1 MAKQI
6 MYDAEA
12 RKKILDGIGKLS
24 RAVRVTM
31 GPSGHNVVLEK
42 SFGGPSVT
50 KDGVTVAKEIELKDP
65 FENMGAQMVKQA
77 ATKTSDEVGDGTTTA
92 TILTEALYA
101 EGLRNVVA
109 GSDPVAIKRGIDTAV
124 KAVVEHLAKI
134 SKPCKTRA
142 EIAQVA
148 MISANN
154 DDEIGSMI
162 ADAMEKV
169 GTDGVITVEEAQSI
183 DSSLELVD
191 GMQFDKGFLSP
202 YFITSPEDMTAELE
216 DVLILFFEKKIS
228 NIRDLLPVLERVAQA
243 GKPLMIVAEDVE
255 GEALAALVVNKL
267 RGVLKVA
274 AAKAPGFGDR
284 RKAMLEDMSIL
295 TGGRLISEDLGL
307 KLENVT
313 LNDLGKAKTVRLDK
327 DTTTVVGGGGKKK
340 DIDAR
345 IAQIKNQIE
354 ATTSDY
360 DREKFQERLA
370 KLSGG
375 VAVINVGAATETEM
389 KERKARFEDALHA
402 ARAAA
407 EEGIIPGGGA
417 ALLRC
422 QDAVEKSIK
431 AARGDE
437 KIGCRIVEKVLGAP
451 LAQLAKNFGA
461 DSGVV
466 VEDVRAADGNIGFDA
481 NTGEIKDMVK
491 AGIIDP
497 AKVTRTA
504 LQTAASV
511 AGILLTVE
519 TLVTDLDA
527 DDEEKKPV
535 AGAIH

>member
-12 RKKILDGIGKLS
+12 RKKILEGIRKLS

-109 GSDPVAIKRGIDTAV
+109 GSDPVAIKRGIDAAV
-124 KAVVEHLAKI
+124 QAVVEHLEKI
-134 SKPCKTRA
+134 AKPCKTKA

-154 DDEIGSMI
+154 DAEIGSMI

-169 GTDGVITVEEAQSI
+169 GADGVITVEEAQSI
-183 DSSLELVD
+183 DSSLDLVD

-216 DVLILFFEKKIS
+216 DALILFFEKKIS

-354 ATTSDY
+354 TTTSDY

-389 KERKARFEDALHA
+389 KERKSRFEDALHA

-422 QDAVEKSIK
+422 LGAVEKSIK
-431 AARGDE
+431 SARGDE
-437 KIGCRIVEKVLGAP
+437 KIGGRIVERVLGEP
-451 LAQLAKNFGA
+451 LKQLAENFGA
-461 DSGVV
+461 DGGVV
-466 VEDVRAADGNIGFDA
+466 VEDVKAASGNIGFDA
-481 NTGEIKDMVK
+481 NTGEIKDLVK

-511 AGILLTVE
+511 AGTLLTVE

-527 DDEEKKPV
+527 DEEDKKPV

>member
-42 SFGGPSVT
+42 SFGGPTVT

-109 GSDPVAIKRGIDTAV
+109 GSDPMAIKRGIDAAV
-124 KAVVEHLAKI
+124 QAVVEHLAKI

-183 DSSLELVD
+183 ESSLDLVD

-354 ATTSDY
+354 TATSDY

-437 KIGCRIVEKVLGAP
+437 KIGCRIVEKVLGEP